1 LSNGALVHWPTTRPH
16 EADLTVTLTRVHLAG
31 LLMGGKLEGVTFDG
45 DANVLMKLRS
55 LTDAP
60 NPSFSVVTP

>member
-1 LSNGALVHWPTTRPH
+1 
-16 EADLTVTLTRVHLAG
+16 
-31 LLMGGKLEGVTFDG
+31 MGGKLEGVTFDG